1 MFLLAK
7 NYVYTLN
14 YPMFKVSVE
23 YMQNTLITLGK
34 VLRDTRKM
42 KKLTLR
48 DVASRAGIH
57 FTTLSALE
65 RGTVSELGIRKIQR
79 VAETLGL
86 ELVLRPKGQRYTLD
100 DIARERAS
108 SGLIERAM
116 EQRTERAPDNAD
128 KSRTPQA
135 GSLIARA
142 LKNRE

>member
-1 MFLLAK
+1 
-7 NYVYTLN
+7 
-14 YPMFKVSVE
+14 
-23 YMQNTLITLGK
+23 MQNTLFALGK

-48 DVASRAGIH
+48 DLAGRAGIH

-86 ELVLRPKGQRYTLD
+86 ELVLRPQGQRYTLD

-116 EQRTERAPDNAD
+116 EQRSERAPDNAD
-128 KSRTPQA
+128 KSRAPQA
-135 GSLIARA
+135 RSLIARA
-142 LKNRE
+142 LKNRA